1 MRCLTGCLTVRPGLP
16 TKDARLM
23 LANRQIVWRLTQD
36 LPHEAGWNERWKA
49 LKVPEGRQIYMR
61 SHFGPQLGLI

>member
-1 MRCLTGCLTVRPGLP
+1 
-16 TKDARLM
+16 M